1 MCSHET
7 INALCILSACTLSID
22 DIFNYCD
29 SFMAITKNYKNN
41 YGELGLR
48 GRDSIE
54 MLDFVL
60 ALNLSLKT
68 VL

>member
-1 MCSHET
+1 
-7 INALCILSACTLSID
+7 
-22 DIFNYCD
+22 
-29 SFMAITKNYKNN
+29 MAITKNYKNN